1 MILFVSLLL
10 LLVLLLVVVELVT
23 LDEDFLEREHDLGSL
38 MPRLST
44 SSEISSLSSSFSV
57 ASESPEL
64 GLEMFWDS
72 AKS

>member
-1 MILFVSLLL
+1 MILL
-10 LLVLLLVVVELVT
+10 LLVFVEFVT
-23 LDEDFLEREHDLGSL
+23 LDEDFLEREHDLGNL

-44 SSEISSLSSSFSV
+44 ISEISSLSSSFSV